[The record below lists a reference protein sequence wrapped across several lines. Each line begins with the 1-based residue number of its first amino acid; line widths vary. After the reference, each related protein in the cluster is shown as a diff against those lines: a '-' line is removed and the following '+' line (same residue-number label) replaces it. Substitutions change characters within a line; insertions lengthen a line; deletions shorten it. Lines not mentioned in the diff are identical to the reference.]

1 MLPPSP
7 WTEKW
12 AFIKLPIPT
21 DQTYQISNF
30 GRIRNRNQKILQG
43 SSIQGYRTLNI
54 RIGSEHVNFYIHKLV
69 ALHFVSLKSTENQF
83 VIHKDYDKLNN
94 IAENLQWVTRAELTE
109 HNKRNPAN
117 INKRKPLTGRHY
129 KLNPGK
135 VKIIKQMLLS
145 GKSRPKMIAKQ
156 FGITSTQVTR
166 IKKGENWKHV
176 S

>member
-1 MLPPSP
+1 MLTRST

-12 AFIKLPIPT
+12 AFIQLPIPT
-21 DQTYQISNF
+21 DQIYQISNF
-30 GRIRNRNQKILQG
+30 GRVRNKHQKILQG

-54 RIGSEHVNFYIHKLV
+54 RIGTEHVNFYLHKLV
-69 ALHFVSLKSTENQF
+69 ALHFVAQNSAEDQF
-83 VIHKDYDKLNN
+83 VIHLDYDKLNN
-94 IAENLQWVTRAELTE
+94 EVNNLKWVSRPQLTA
-109 HNKRNPAN
+109 HNRLNPAN
-117 INKRKPLTGRHY
+117 VNKRKPSTGKHY
-129 KLNPGK
+129 KLNSGK

-166 IKKGENWKHV
+166 IKKGENWKDV

>member
-1 MLPPSP
+1 MQTRTT
-7 WTEKW
+7 WTEQW
-12 AFIKLPIPT
+12 AFIELPIPT

-30 GRIRNRNQKILQG
+30 GRIRNRNQKTLRG

-54 RIGSEHVNFYIHKLV
+54 RIGAIHLNFYIHKLV
-69 ALHFVSLKSTENQF
+69 AIHFVPHPKTDEQF
-83 VIHKDYDKLNN
+83 VIHLDFDKLNN
-94 IAENLQWVTRAELTE
+94 VADNLQWVSRIGLTQ
-109 HNKRNPAN
+109 HNRQNPAN
-117 INKRKPLTGRHY
+117 IHKRKPETGKHY

-156 FGITSTQVTR
+156 FGITSTQVSR

>member
-1 MLPPSP
+1 MLSRTR
-7 WTEKW
+7 WAEKW
-12 AFIKLPIPT
+12 AFIELPIPT
-21 DQTYQISNF
+21 DQVYEISNF
-30 GRIRNRNQKILQG
+30 GRIRNRHRKIVQG
-43 SSIQGYRTLNI
+43 SSIQGCRTLNI
-54 RIGSEHVNFYIHKLV
+54 RIGTEHFNYYIHKLV
-69 ALHFVSLKSTENQF
+69 ALHFVSHISLGNLF

-94 IAENLQWVTRAELTE
+94 VAENLQWVTRAELTE

-117 INKRKPLTGRHY
+117 VN

-135 VKIIKQMLLS
+135 VKIIKQLLRS

>member
-1 MLPPSP
+1 MLSRTR
-7 WTEKW
+7 WAEKW
-12 AFIKLPIPT
+12 AFIELPIPT
-21 DQTYQISNF
+21 DQVYEISNF
-30 GRIRNRNQKILQG
+30 GRIRNRHQKILQG

-54 RIGSEHVNFYIHKLV
+54 RIGTEHFNYYIHKLV
-69 ALHFVSLKSTENQF
+69 ALHFVSHIFSGNLF
-83 VIHKDYDKLNN
+83 VIHIDYDKLNN
-94 IAENLQWVTRAELTE
+94 VAENLQWVTRAELTE

-117 INKRKPLTGRHY
+117 VNKRKPETGSHY

-135 VKIIKQMLLS
+135 VKIIKQLLRS

>member
-1 MLPPSP
+1 
-7 WTEKW
+7 
-12 AFIKLPIPT
+12 
-21 DQTYQISNF
+21 
-30 GRIRNRNQKILQG
+30 
-43 SSIQGYRTLNI
+43 
-54 RIGSEHVNFYIHKLV
+54 LV
-69 ALHFVSLKSTENQF
+69 ALHFVSQKADDDQF
-83 VIHKDYDKLNN
+83 VIHLDYDKLNN
-94 IAENLQWVTRAELTE
+94 EVTNLKWVTRAQLTA
-109 HNKRNPAN
+109 HNRLNPAN
-117 INKRKPLTGRHY
+117 LNKRKPSTGKHY

>member
-1 MLPPSP
+1 MLTRTI
-7 WTEKW
+7 WAEKW
-12 AFIKLPIPT
+12 AFIDLPIPT
-21 DQTYQISNF
+21 DLIYEVSNF
-30 GRIRNRNQKILQG
+30 GRIRNRHQKILQG

-54 RIGSEHVNFYIHKLV
+54 RIGTEHFNYYLHKLV
-69 ALHFVSLKSTENQF
+69 ALHFVQQKSTAEQF
-83 VIHKDYDKLNN
+83 VIHRDFDKMNN
-94 IAENLQWVTRAELTE
+94 NAENLQWVTRAELTK
-109 HNKRNPAN
+109 HNRQNPG
-117 INKRKPLTGRHY
+117 ILNKRKPETGSHY

-135 VKIIKQMLLS
+135 VKIIKQLLRS